1 MEKNTNELHIPVM
14 LQRCLEWLGPAI
26 EAGSGY
32 VIDATLGMGGHSEAI
47 LAEFP
52 NARVIGFDRDPQ
64 AIGLAVERLAGF
76 ADRFTAVQD
85 TYDQIADHLQT
96 LRIDKVSAVL
106 FDLGVSSLQLDERD
120 RGFAYAQDAPLD
132 MRMTQGV
139 GETASDL
146 LNRLSESELTRIFR
160 EFGEERYASRI
171 AREICAIRVTNPILR
186 SSQLNELVTRVV
198 PQVPGKQTGHPAKRV
213 YQALRVAVNEEFE
226 ILEAALPQ
234 AIAALEPGGRV
245 AVMSYH
251 SIEDAI
257 VKRAFQQ
264 AATSSTPADFPVEI
278 PGTGPILKVL
288 TRGVERATERELAVN
303 PRSAS
308 ARLRVAEKLEAR

>member
-1 MEKNTNELHIPVM
+1 MQKNTSELHIPVM
-14 LQRCLEWLGPAI
+14 LQRCLEWLQPAI
-26 EAGSGY
+26 MSGSGY
-32 VIDATLGMGGHSEAI
+32 LVDATLGMGGHSEAI

-52 NARVIGFDRDPQ
+52 NSRVVGFDRDPQ
-64 AIGLAVERLAGF
+64 AIALASERLKGF

-85 TYDQIADHLQT
+85 TYDQLEKRLQE
-96 LRIDKVSAVL
+96 LKVEKVSAVL
-106 FDLGVSSLQLDERD
+106 FDLGVSSLQLDERA
-120 RGFAYAQDAPLD
+120 RGFAYSQDAPLD

-146 LNRLSESELTRIFR
+146 LNALSESDLTRIFR
-160 EFGEERYASRI
+160 EYGEERYAARI
-171 AREICAIRVTNPILR
+171 AREVCSTRTTNPIVR
-186 SSQLNELVTRVV
+186 SSQLNELVARVV

-234 AIAALEPGGRV
+234 AISALETGGRI

-251 SIEDAI
+251 SIEDSI
-257 VKRAFQQ
+257 VKRAFQE
-264 AATSSTPADFPVEI
+264 AASSSTPADFPIEI
-278 PGTGPILKVL
+278 PGTGPTLRIL
-288 TRGVERATERELAVN
+288 TRGVERATESELAVN